1 MRTGSGTYWTRDAS
15 LNLPASTVTYGQTAV
30 CGTEGGAELDA

>member
-15 LNLPASTVTYGQTAV
+15 LNLPASSLTYSQTAV
-30 CGTEGGAELDA
+30 RSIEGGAEDNA